1 MINRTKNIA
10 TAKREAAFQRKVA
23 AVAQAKEQARAV
35 IRSIHFGALR
45 DFKGANDFLRR
56 GGIYEVKIPTAY
68 SPYFQ
73 VFLGPERPVSV
84 TGLSVHLENSSG
96 RQVYTTGTGMH
107 SVPGPMGADGLK
119 GKTLMVLSRPRWL
132 KPPVMAKLVSH
143 FLPVVSSQYPRTNF
157 TVSSFSQHFTWYSV
171 KVMVGEKTG
180 YLVLNTVAPVNEFFL
195 KRRL

>member
-23 AVAQAKEQARAV
+23 AVAQAREQARAV
-35 IRSIHFGALR
+35 IRSIHFGAIR

-96 RQVYTTGTGMH
+96 RPVYTTGINRT
-107 SVPGPMGADGLK
+107 PGSMGADALK

-171 KVMVGEKTG
+171 KVMVGESTG

-195 KRRL
+195 TRKL